1 MRRSGLPIV
10 LVLIALSACGF
21 GEQNTLPTLIPAEYL
36 PTVIAMTAETLP
48 TYTPPPPMQVI
59 TPTVAIVTPTVIVS
73 HVAVETSLPD
83 VIQISEADIQIV
95 RPGALSKVV
104 SPMRISIYVIPGAER
119 KATVELWGE
128 DGRLMYRRIF
138 TFTNV
143 NDRTQIYEEISFEL
157 AGAAEAARLVARTHD
172 EYGRIISLASTP
184 IILLAEGEE
193 DLYAVND
200 VMNPILIQSPVEN
213 VLIQGVNLLVTGVAR
228 TVSDEP
234 LLVELVAAD
243 GRVLG
248 SRLAGFSNFEPGM
261 HNFFAVEIP
270 LGVESPT
277 WVRVIVS
284 ERSGDD
290 ISPLNSSSV
299 EVLLSP

>member
-1 MRRSGLPIV
+1 MRRRGLPMLWALIV
-10 LVLIALSACGF
+10 LSACSL
-21 GEQNTLPTLIPAEYL
+21 GEQNALPTLIPAEYL
-36 PTVIAMTAETLP
+36 PTVIAMTAAALP
-48 TYTPPPPMQVI
+48 THTPPPVQMA
-59 TPTVAIVTPTVIVS
+59 TPTVMPVTPTIYAPTVASETALPAVIRI
-73 HVAVETSLPD
+73 P
-83 VIQISEADIQIV
+83 EAEIQIV

-104 SPMRISIYVIPGAER
+104 SPMLMSIYVIPGAER

-128 DGRLMYRRIF
+128 DGRLIYRRIF

-143 NDRTQIYEEISFEL
+143 NDRTQIYEEIGFEI
-157 AGAAEAARLVARTHD
+157 AGAAETARLVASTHD
-172 EYGRIISLASTP
+172 EYGRVLSLASTP
-184 IILLAEGEE
+184 IILLAVGEE

-200 VMNPILIQSPVEN
+200 VMTPILIQSPLEN
-213 VLIQGVNLLVTGVAR
+213 VLIQGTALLVSGMAR
-228 TVSDEP
+228 TPEDEP

-248 SRLAGFSNFEPGM
+248 SRLAGFSNFEPGT
-261 HNFFAVEIP
+261 HNLFTVEVP
-270 LGVESPT
+270 FGVSAPT

-284 ERSGDD
+284 ERSGDE

>member
-1 MRRSGLPIV
+1 MRRSGLLILWALIV
-10 LVLIALSACGF
+10 LSACGVRQ
-21 GEQNTLPTLIPAEYL
+21 QNALPTLIPTEYL
-36 PTVIAMTAETLP
+36 PTVIAMTAAALP
-48 TYTPPPPMQVI
+48 THTPPPEQM
-59 TPTVAIVTPTVIVS
+59 ATPTVIPPLTPTIYMP
-73 HVAVETSLPD
+73 ALAAETALP
-83 VIQISEADIQIV
+83 EALRIPEAEIQIV

-104 SPMRISIYVIPGAER
+104 SPMLISIYVIPGAER

-128 DGRLMYRRIF
+128 DGRLIYRRIF

-143 NDRTQIYEEISFEL
+143 NDRTQIYEEIAFEL
-157 AGAAEAARLVARTHD
+157 AGAAETARLVASTHD
-172 EYGRIISLASTP
+172 EYGRVLSLASTP
-184 IILLAEGEE
+184 IILLSEGEE
-193 DLYAVND
+193 GLYAVND
-200 VMNPILIQSPVEN
+200 VMTPILIQSPAEN
-213 VLIQGVNLLVTGVAR
+213 VLIQGTSLRVSGVAR
-228 TVSDEP
+228 TPEDEP

-248 SRLAGFSNFEPGM
+248 SRLAGFSNFESGM
-261 HNFFAVEIP
+261 HNFFTAEIP
-270 LGVESPT
+270 FGVESPT